1 MEQAAVAPLK
11 KTPLHARHRAS
22 GAKLVPFG
30 GWDMPVE
37 YSGIVAEHMA
47 VRERATGRL
56 AGITEVAWHPNRPE
70 ILQQRGTGVLAE
82 YQNLGLGRWLKA
94 AMLEKVLNE
103 RPQVRRVRTGNADS
117 NAPMLKINTELGFRP
132 YISHQIWQIELAQ
145 VQAYLDSVRATK
157 LAAPA

>member
-1 MEQAAVAPLK
+1 
-11 KTPLHARHRAS
+11 
-22 GAKLVPFG
+22 
-30 GWDMPVE
+30 
-37 YSGIVAEHMA
+37 MA

-94 AMLEKVLNE
+94 AMLEKILRE
-103 RPQVRRVRTGNADS
+103 RPQVKRVRTGNADS